1 MSRYTEP
8 LDQDIP
14 WSLSSLQLHGDDF
27 LGDAQDIAPPLH
39 VSSTYRYPKK
49 TEDLVPLWELKLPAA
64 KLSNPQSHIYSRIS
78 SPTGTRL
85 ELLLEYILKGKVVTY
100 ASGVSAFTA
109 LLILL
114 NPKRLCMSPGYS
126 GCESASGII
135 SRLSSM
141 RRLPL
146 DCDISELQEGDLLHL
161 ETPLNPTGEVLE
173 IKKYADKAHS
183 RGAFVS
189 VDCSLAPPGLQDP
202 FAWGADIVM
211 HSGSKYLG
219 GHSDI
224 IYGVLAVR
232 RDEWYT
238 QLWKERI
245 HLGSIIGQME
255 AWLAVR
261 SLRTLDLRVERQ
273 TKNAD
278 ELVCWLSQLLTA
290 NPEENSDARL
300 VQAVVDGMKHASLQ
314 TEDIAWIKQQMPN
327 GCGPLFAMI
336 MKTEELAKSLP
347 SKLSMFHHTC
357 SFGAVESLIE
367 WRKIADKKVDGRLLK
382 VSAGIE
388 HIDDLKRDLLN
399 GFNAIMKD
407 QH

>member
-1 MSRYTEP
+1 
-8 LDQDIP
+8 
-14 WSLSSLQLHGDDF
+14 
-27 LGDAQDIAPPLH
+27 
-39 VSSTYRYPKK
+39 
-49 TEDLVPLWELKLPAA
+49 
-64 KLSNPQSHIYSRIS
+64 
-78 SPTGTRL
+78 
-85 ELLLEYILKGKVVTY
+85 
-100 ASGVSAFTA
+100 
-109 LLILL
+109 
-114 NPKRLCMSPGYS
+114 MSPGYS
-126 GCESASGII
+126 GCESASGIV
-135 SRLSSM
+135 SRLSGM

-146 DCDISELQEGDLLHL
+146 DCDASELQEGDLLHL

-173 IKKYADKAHS
+173 IKKYVDKAHS
-183 RGAFVS
+183 VRAFVS

-224 IYGVLAVR
+224 LYGVLAVR

-245 HLGSIIGQME
+245 HLGSIIGNME

-261 SLRTLDLRVERQ
+261 SLRTLNLRVERQ

-290 NPEENSDARL
+290 NPKENGDART

-314 TEDIAWIKQQMPN
+314 TEDMAWIKQQMPN
-327 GCGPLFAMI
+327 GCGPLFAII
-336 MKTEELAKSLP
+336 MKNEELAKKLP

-367 WRKIADKKVDGRLLK
+367 WRNIADEKVDGRLLK

-388 HIDDLKRDLLN
+388 HIDDLKRDLLT
-399 GFNAIMKD
+399 GFNAILKD
-407 QH
+407 AHLFSCIAV